1 MKKRILAI
9 FLCLTLALSLAAAV
23 AADDIVIQLP
33 GGLPNVHNKPSQPGP
48 DYTPVPNDTTIT
60 LEIPIG
66 KVVTLGGNTAPQ
78 RTTFTFDARPSNPE
92 YGHSS
97 DAGLWEVRN
106 CTVSVN
112 GEGTFNCV
120 MTIRIEKED
129 FHFLTDNHG
138 IIITETDDGQPGWT
152 YDETRWFLQPHY
164 ELREDP
170 YEDPW
175 TGDWDCYNEFEVKD
189 DGVLFN
195 RNEATGGLGFVNT
208 YTENTYKTAT
218 LNKTDHFAFLKGY
231 PGGGFAPG
239 KNMSRAEVTTMFAR
253 LLTEQM
259 EANKSYPAS
268 FSDVTSAHWAA
279 NYIGYME
286 QFGIVRGYSNGT
298 FRPNAPI
305 TRAERSTW
313 PIVPMLT

>member
-9 FLCLTLALSLAAAV
+9 FLCLILSLTLAAAV
-23 AADDIVIQLP
+23 AAEDFIVILP
-33 GGLPNVHNKPSQPGP
+33 PGSNILPPNQPEQPEP
-48 DYTPVPNDTTIT
+48 DDENWIVT
-60 LEIPIG
+60 LQIPIT

-78 RTTFTFDARPSNPE
+78 RTTFTFNATPSNPE

-97 DAGLWEVRN
+97 NTGLWDVRN

-129 FHFLTDNHG
+129 FHFLTDKEG
-138 IIITETDDGQPGWT
+138 IIITETDDEQPGWT

-164 ELREDP
+164 EWNDAINE
-170 YEDPW
+170 YEW
-175 TGDWDCYNEFEVKD
+175 TGGWDCYNKFEAMEGRVDVEPKD
-189 DGVLFN
+189 
-195 RNEATGGLGFVNT
+195 AQGGLGFVNL
-208 YTENTYKTAT
+208 YTENTAPVTEPTYKPAT

-259 EANKSYPAS
+259 EALLQTVSTACPP
-268 FSDVTSAHWAA
+268 VTA
-279 NYIGYME
+279 
-286 QFGIVRGYSNGT
+286 R
-298 FRPNAPI
+298 
-305 TRAERSTW
+305 
-313 PIVPMLT
+313 